1 MGFVIWYQVVFS
13 AGGPGGVL
21 PLVVPNDVFAGQYAL
36 DADITVDM
44 VAGAVAGSFVIKLTD
59 LPETVAAT
67 LVTVQHDRQLSDPVT
82 VRISLGYFDDPASQV
97 KPVLTG
103 VIRSIRSSVDD
114 TGHLVTEVSGLEI
127 AGYRGRRS
135 TWVKSSR
142 MRAAATGNT
151 WPACTTVRLRPPMSS
166 SPASRW
172 TFPASRCSMTSR
184 SSPRSRGTNA
194 AWWFRCIPACEPSS
208 RITGPWSMTPSWP
221 ASSGPSSPA
230 TLRRTTSRV
239 TGGYACRLLWARTA
253 CRPAKA

>member
-21 PLVVPNDVFAGQYAL
+21 PLVVSNDVFAGQYAL
-36 DADITVDM
+36 DADITVDI

-82 VRISLGYFDDPASQV
+82 VQISLGYFDDPASQV

-127 AGYRGRRS
+127 ADY
-135 TWVKSSR
+135 
-142 MRAAATGNT
+142 
-151 WPACTTVRLRPPMSS
+151 
-166 SPASRW
+166 
-172 TFPASRCSMTSR
+172 
-184 SSPRSRGTNA
+184 
-194 AWWFRCIPACEPSS
+194 
-208 RITGPWSMTPSWP
+208 
-221 ASSGPSSPA
+221 
-230 TLRRTTSRV
+230 
-239 TGGYACRLLWARTA
+239 RLLRKTV
-253 CRPAKA
+253 PADRKGPTQLDQFVKDLAGKAGVGQPSGDLDRSPTSP